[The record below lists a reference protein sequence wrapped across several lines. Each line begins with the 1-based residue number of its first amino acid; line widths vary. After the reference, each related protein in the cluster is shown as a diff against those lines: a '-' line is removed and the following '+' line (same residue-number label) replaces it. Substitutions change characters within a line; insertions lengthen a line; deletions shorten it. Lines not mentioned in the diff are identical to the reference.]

1 MRCGRRGVRHV
12 IAVGLMSG
20 TSLDG
25 IDAVRVEIRPRGAG
39 YELRTLAFLTQ
50 PFAPALRARLLAA
63 YPPAQLDALALA
75 ALHAD
80 VGAAFAQAA
89 LAAGAADADYI
100 ASHGLTLAHDGD
112 AHQSLQIGDPFRIRE
127 AAGRTVIADFRSAD
141 TAAGGQGAPLVP
153 YVDAVLLGSAA
164 ETRVALNVGG
174 IANLTVLSAGAGAD
188 AAIAF
193 DCGPG
198 NLPIDAYVEARTG
211 GSARFD
217 RAGAFARSGRPDEA
231 LLATWL
237 ADPYFARQPP
247 KSTGRERFG
256 AAFLAR
262 SRDALDALPFGDA
275 VRTLTELTIR
285 SIAGAIR
292 TAAPGAAR
300 TIVSGGGA
308 HNLTILDG
316 LRAALPGAVETSAV
330 YGIDPDAKEAIAF
343 ALLGYETLR
352 ERPAGLPRVTG
363 ARGPR
368 VLGAIAPADLAAL
381 IARVRA
387 EEGADG

>member
-1 MRCGRRGVRHV
+1 M

-25 IDAVRVEIRPRGAG
+25 IDAARVELRPRGAG
-39 YELRTLAFLTQ
+39 YAVTMHAFVTQ
-50 PFAPALRARLLAA
+50 PFAPELRARILAA
-63 YPPAQLDALALA
+63 YPPATLDAVTLS

-80 VGAAFAQAA
+80 TGEAFARAA
-89 LAAGAADADYI
+89 LAAGAAGADFV

-112 AHQSLQIGDPFRIRE
+112 AHHTLQIGDPFRIRE
-127 AAGRTVIADFRSAD
+127 ATGCTVIADFRSAD
-141 TAAGGQGAPLVP
+141 TAAGGSGAPLVP
-153 YVDAVLLGSAA
+153 YVDALLLGDAH
-164 ETRVALNVGG
+164 ETRVALNLGG
-174 IANLTVLSAGAGAD
+174 IANLTVLAPGGAPVD
-188 AAIAF
+188 AIAF

-198 NLPIDAYVEARTG
+198 NLPIDTYVEARTK

-217 RAGAFARSGRPDEA
+217 RAGAFARDGTPDEA
-231 LLATWL
+231 LLAEWL

-256 AAFLAR
+256 GAFLAR
-262 SRDALDALPFGDA
+262 HRARLDALPFADA

-285 SIAGAIR
+285 SVAGAIAD
-292 TAAPGAAR
+292 AAPNAAR

-308 HNLTILDG
+308 HNLTIVDG
-316 LRAALPGAVETSAV
+316 LRARLPGPVETSAR

-352 ERPAGLPRVTG
+352 GRPVGLAQVTG

-368 VLGAIAPADLAAL
+368 VLGAIAPANLAAL
-381 IARVRA
+381 FARVRA
-387 EEGADG
+387 EEGEDG